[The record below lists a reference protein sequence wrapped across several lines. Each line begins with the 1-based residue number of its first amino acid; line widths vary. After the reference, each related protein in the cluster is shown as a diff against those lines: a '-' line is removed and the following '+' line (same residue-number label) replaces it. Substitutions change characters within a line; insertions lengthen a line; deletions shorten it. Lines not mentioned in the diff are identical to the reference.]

1 MRVIFLSQAIYG
13 RLFVWIVE
21 KINSAIYKPASEES
35 SDTRHSIGLLDIFGF
50 ENFDQNRFCE
60 QTTSIDMHWYCVP
73 DIWEFIL
80 ICVIFTF
87 SFEQLCINFANEQLQ
102 QFFVK
107 HVFKMEQEEYTQEN
121 IVWKHINYVDNQG
134 TLDVLASKPLNIL
147 SLIDEE
153 SHFPKVQIYIIW
165 CLQYISWL

>member
-1 MRVIFLSQAIYG
+1 MSDICLLFYFSAFIY
-13 RLFVWIVE
+13 
-21 KINSAIYKPASEES
+21 AS
-35 SDTRHSIGLLDIFGF
+35 
-50 ENFDQNRFCE
+50 FC
-60 QTTSIDMHWYCVP
+60 
-73 DIWEFIL
+73 
-80 ICVIFTF
+80 F

-107 HVFKMEQEEYTQEN
+107 HVFKMEQEEYTHEN

-153 SHFPKVQIYIIW
+153 SHFPKVQIY
-165 CLQYISWL
+165 LSAQYFMFTGHYSSI